1 MLLDSR
7 RRLSARFL
15 CQVPRAVAAEDA
27 SRHGWCRRKTGDG
40 HRQDEYLEGGKSIV
54 LSVKASEL
62 RKSFLERANKGDC
75 GIGSI
80 LV

>member
-1 MLLDSR
+1 MDG
-7 RRLSARFL
+7 
-15 CQVPRAVAAEDA
+15 VVAKLETDTA
-27 SRHGWCRRKTGDG
+27 SMGCP
-40 HRQDEYLEGGKSIV
+40 EGGKPIV

-62 RKSFLERANKGDC
+62 RKSFLERANKGSC